1 MAESILREKSYSFSI
16 QIVKQYQNLCAQRK
30 EFVIGKQLL
39 RSWTSI
45 WALLREAE
53 FAQSR
58 ADFINK
64 MSIALKEANETLYRL
79 DILQDTWYIDAIQ
92 YNEVYPA
99 WQAILKMLVSAIKT
113 SKKTNWY

>member
-1 MAESILREKSYSFSI
+1 MAESKKKKKSYDFSI
-16 QIVKQYQNLCAQRK
+16 QIVELYQHLSTKKQ
-30 EFVIGKQLL
+30 EFIIGRQLL

-92 YNEVYPA
+92 YNDLYPV

-113 SKKTNWY
+113 SKKTSWY